1 MPDRDAL
8 RALCARLTGRV
19 GGGVAAVRVRD
30 RSRVEPFGLV
40 SIAGRS
46 VAPTADDV
54 FSLTSITKPVTALQI
69 VALADRGLIDLH
81 APIAEYLP
89 AFAVNGKHAVT
100 TVHVLTHTS
109 GFDPSA
115 NAVEGVRSDLSADEY
130 LELAMRGA
138 LITPPGAGFA
148 YCSPPYWVLG
158 ALIAHAAEMSYV
170 RHLESQIAGPL
181 GWRHTGYRPAAE
193 PPQRLVV
200 PDAEPDRRHI
210 AEQTRRVAYPAGG
223 LVGTAPELLDLGSC
237 LLGHGAAPRGRIVSR
252 AGVELMRTP
261 AAAGT
266 IAGRP
271 VRWGLGWELGG
282 PGDLRGPEALYHS
295 GASGV
300 ALWIDPGRELVA
312 VLLTGRFGVPRRVF
326 AEYING
332 VVGSVVQ
339 LDGSDDQ

>member
-8 RALCARLTGRV
+8 RALCGRLTGCV

-30 RSRVEPFGLV
+30 RSLVEPFGLV
-40 SIAGRS
+40 SIAGRRL
-46 VAPTADDV
+46 APTADDA

-69 VALADRGLIDLH
+69 VALADRGLIDLQ

-100 TVHVLTHTS
+100 TAHVLTHTS

-115 NAVEGVRSDLSADEY
+115 NAVEGAPSELTADDY

-138 LITPPGAGFA
+138 LIAPPGDGFA
-148 YCSPPYWVLG
+148 YCSPPFWVLG
-158 ALIAHAAEMSYV
+158 ALIAQAAEMCYV
-170 RHLESQIAGPL
+170 RHLDAQIAGPL
-181 GWRHTGYRPAAE
+181 GWRRTGYRPAPE
-193 PPQRLVV
+193 PPERLVA

-237 LLGHGAAPRGRIVSR
+237 LLAGGAAPSGRVVSR

-266 IAGRP
+266 IAGRA

-282 PGDLRGPEALYHS
+282 PGDLRGHDALYHS
-295 GASGV
+295 GVSGV
-300 ALWIDPGRELVA
+300 ALWIDPGRGLVA

-326 AEYING
+326 AEFING
-332 VVGSVVQ
+332 VVGSVVE
-339 LDGSDDQ
+339 LDGSDDH